1 MVIETSL
8 YYDARSE
15 KHQNMKLISTM
26 NSPEAILAII
36 SQVHTVVH
44 VQTVV
49 PRVATRVAFWADYQS
64 F

>member
-1 MVIETSL
+1 
-8 YYDARSE
+8 
-15 KHQNMKLISTM
+15 M

-36 SQVHTVVH
+36 SQVYMVVH

-49 PRVATRVAFWADYQS
+49 PHVATRVALWADYQL